1 VLVQGALAEAVA
13 GLAVGPSLPGGL
25 FEIGD
30 LEADLDDEAWDA
42 RHAELSLRAL
52 SRPTAPGELA
62 ADRALYAAARA
73 AGASPAE
80 AWQAVLTALLLDP
93 AAVWG

>member
-1 VLVQGALAEAVA
+1 
-13 GLAVGPSLPGGL
+13 
-25 FEIGD
+25 
-30 LEADLDDEAWDA
+30 
-42 RHAELSLRAL
+42 
-52 SRPTAPGELA
+52 LA